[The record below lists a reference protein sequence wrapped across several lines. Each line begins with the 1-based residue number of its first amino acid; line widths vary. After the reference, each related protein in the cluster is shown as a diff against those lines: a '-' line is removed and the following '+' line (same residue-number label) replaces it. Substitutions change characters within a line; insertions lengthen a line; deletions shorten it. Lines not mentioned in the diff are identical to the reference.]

1 MILTREKVSEAIAF
15 GKSVLPKLTAVEL
28 ASTLEVSLTDML
40 KCIKANQS
48 SFKFDTDKNIVELQT
63 NKAMLL
69 SSNEVSAWYEEKNKG
84 KKSLAVQTQ
93 KTISDN
99 TNSPIRWL
107 NNFSF
112 TTSVFIDPNKDG
124 KDAIESALRNYG
136 PEVSA
141 RMAFLGRIDG
151 GGSSID
157 KHVYGVVLTSDEV
170 EKRCLNNT
178 FPLYFIDWAYRDM
191 SKTLEWVD
199 INTGVISS
207 DEKTVETVNASPEQV
222 IVTKPF
228 VNHTTSNSSEI
239 VPKKV
244 WDRRK
249 PSKEQLLAERQKM
262 IDTLIENGMKKEDA
276 ERLISNEK
284 IANARIIFESN
295 LQELK
300 KKRKKFTVSDIK
312 SEIKAKAQ
320 LAPQEEQK
328 APEPSCP
335 IAKNANQASES
346 FFRSFA
352 KPSEV
357 PSEIV
362 EPPKSTEQIA
372 SQENG
377 VTLLQTLLQNKL

>member
-28 ASTLEVSLTDML
+28 ASTLEVSLTDIL

-63 NKAMLL
+63 NKAILL

-93 KTISDN
+93 KTISDS

-112 TTSVFIDPNKDG
+112 ATAVFIDPNKEG
-124 KDAIESALRNYG
+124 RDAIESAFRNYG
-136 PEVSA
+136 PSVSE
-141 RMAFLGRIDG
+141 RMILLGRIDG

-178 FPLYFIDWAYRDM
+178 FPLYYVDWAYRDM

-207 DEKTVETVNASPEQV
+207 VEKTVETVNASPEQV

-328 APEPSCP
+328 APEQTRP
-335 IAKNANQASES
+335 ISNNPNNAYES
-346 FFRSFA
+346 FFNRVE
-352 KPSEV
+352 KPTEV
-357 PSEIV
+357 PNEIV
-362 EPPKSTEQIA
+362 EPPKRAEQTA